1 MRMSIFKRLARWLW
15 VRAYRKAEAKHWEGA
30 TWRE

>member
-15 VRAYRKAEAKHWEGA
+15 LRAYRKAEAKHWGA